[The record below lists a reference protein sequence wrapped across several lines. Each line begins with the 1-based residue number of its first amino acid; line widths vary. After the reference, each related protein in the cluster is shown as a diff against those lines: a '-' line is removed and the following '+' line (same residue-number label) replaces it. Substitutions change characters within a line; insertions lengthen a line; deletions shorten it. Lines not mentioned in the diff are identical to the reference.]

1 MILITIPTT
10 HILTGK
16 QKSEGGSLRA
26 GKFLVTFPETT
37 SPFERKITLRQIS
50 TFGKLLLPKLTF
62 SKSKQ
67 PGDVPKNAFKKHF
80 KWPVNE
86 IIRVK

>member
-37 SPFERKITLRQIS
+37 SPFEGKITLRQNFYVRK
-50 TFGKLLLPKLTF
+50 TTAAKTN
-62 SKSKQ
+62 
-67 PGDVPKNAFKKHF
+67 VFKKGASINYVS
-80 KWPVNE
+80 K
-86 IIRVK
+86 RGGRRG

>member
-37 SPFERKITLRQIS
+37 SPFERKITLRTVLQYDK
-50 TFGKLLLPKLTF
+50 FAALKERQRFWKF
-62 SKSKQ
+62 
-67 PGDVPKNAFKKHF
+67 
-80 KWPVNE
+80 
-86 IIRVK
+86 